1 MSVDEKENEM
11 VDGCEVFCQRDA
23 LTNHVINNMPPAELL
38 GRLADL
44 FKVLGDPT
52 RVKLLWALSLH
63 EMCVCEL
70 SAALDMSQSMVSHQ
84 LRLLKNARL
93 VACRREGRSMYY
105 SLADAHVS
113 LLFSQGL
120 EHVQEKEGV

>member
-1 MSVDEKENEM
+1 
-11 VDGCEVFCQRDA
+11 
-23 LTNHVINNMPPAELL
+23 MPDSELL
-38 GRLADL
+38 VRLADL

-52 RVKLLWALSLH
+52 RVRILWALSLH

-70 SAALDMSQSMVSHQ
+70 AKSLDMSQSMVSHQ
-84 LRLLKNARL
+84 LRLLRNARL
-93 VACRREGRSMYY
+93 VRGRREGRSIYY

>member
-1 MSVDEKENEM
+1 MDHIKQNLPETGVI
-11 VDGCEVFCQRDA
+11 DA
-23 LTNHVINNMPPAELL
+23 LAEL
-38 GRLADL
+38 
-44 FKVLGDPT
+44 FKSLGDPT
-52 RVKLLWALSLH
+52 RVRILWALSLH

-70 SAALDMSQSMVSHQ
+70 ASSLEMNQSAVSHQ

-93 VACRREGRSMYY
+93 VRARREGRSIYY

-120 EHVQEKEGV
+120 EHVQERRED

>member
-1 MSVDEKENEM
+1 MNTHEQESISACKAHP
-11 VDGCEVFCQRDA
+11 QREDFVAHIKDNFPSSHVIDA
-23 LTNHVINNMPPAELL
+23 LAEL
-38 GRLADL
+38 
-44 FKVLGDPT
+44 FKSLGDPT
-52 RVKLLWALSLH
+52 RVRILWALSLH

-70 SAALDMSQSMVSHQ
+70 ATSLEMTQSAVSHQ

-93 VACRREGRSMYY
+93 VRARRDGRSIYY

-120 EHVQEKEGV
+120 EHVQERRED

>member
-1 MSVDEKENEM
+1 MNAQEQESIDSCKTHHQREDFVDHIKQNLPEHG
-11 VDGCEVFCQRDA
+11 VIDA
-23 LTNHVINNMPPAELL
+23 LAEL
-38 GRLADL
+38 
-44 FKVLGDPT
+44 FKSLGDPT
-52 RVKLLWALSLH
+52 RVRILWALSLH

-70 SAALDMSQSMVSHQ
+70 ASSLEMNQSAVSHQ

-93 VACRREGRSMYY
+93 VRARREGRSIYY

-120 EHVQEKEGV
+120 EHDQERRED

>member
-1 MSVDEKENEM
+1 MNAQEQESIDACKAHHQREDFVDHIKQNLPEPG
-11 VDGCEVFCQRDA
+11 VIGA
-23 LTNHVINNMPPAELL
+23 LAEL
-38 GRLADL
+38 
-44 FKVLGDPT
+44 FKSLGDPT
-52 RVKLLWALSLH
+52 RVRILWALSLH

-70 SAALDMSQSMVSHQ
+70 ASSLEMNQSAVSHQ

-93 VACRREGRSMYY
+93 VRARREGRSIYY

-120 EHVQEKEGV
+120 EHVQERRED

>member
-1 MSVDEKENEM
+1 MSEQESINACKTHH
-11 VDGCEVFCQRDA
+11 QREDFVAHIQQNLPNSDVSSA
-23 LTNHVINNMPPAELL
+23 LSE
-38 GRLADL
+38 L
-44 FKVLGDPT
+44 FKSLGDPT
-52 RVKLLWALSLH
+52 RVRILWALSLH

-70 SAALDMSQSMVSHQ
+70 ATSLEMTQSAVSHQ

-93 VACRREGRSMYY
+93 VRARRDGRSIYY

-120 EHVQEKEGV
+120 EHVQERRED

>member
-1 MSVDEKENEM
+1 MNAQEQESIDACKIHHQREDFVDHIKQNLPEPG
-11 VDGCEVFCQRDA
+11 VIGA
-23 LTNHVINNMPPAELL
+23 LAEL
-38 GRLADL
+38 
-44 FKVLGDPT
+44 FKSLGDPT
-52 RVKLLWALSLH
+52 RVRILWALSLH

-70 SAALDMSQSMVSHQ
+70 ASSLEMNQSAVSHQ

-93 VACRREGRSMYY
+93 VRARREGRSIYY

-120 EHVQEKEGV
+120 EHVQERRAD

>member
-1 MSVDEKENEM
+1 MDHIKQNLPEIGVI
-11 VDGCEVFCQRDA
+11 DA
-23 LTNHVINNMPPAELL
+23 LAEL
-38 GRLADL
+38 
-44 FKVLGDPT
+44 FKSLGDPT
-52 RVKLLWALSLH
+52 RVRILWALSLH

-70 SAALDMSQSMVSHQ
+70 ASSLEMNQSAVSHQ

-93 VACRREGRSMYY
+93 VRARREGRSIYY

-120 EHVQEKEGV
+120 EHVQERRAD

>member
-1 MSVDEKENEM
+1 MNAQEQKSIDACKTHH
-11 VDGCEVFCQRDA
+11 QREDFVYHTKQNLPEHGVIDA
-23 LTNHVINNMPPAELL
+23 LAEL
-38 GRLADL
+38 
-44 FKVLGDPT
+44 FKSLGDPT
-52 RVKLLWALSLH
+52 RVRILWALSLH

-70 SAALDMSQSMVSHQ
+70 ASSLEMNQSAVSHQ

-93 VACRREGRSMYY
+93 VRARREGRSIYY

-120 EHVQEKEGV
+120 EHVQERRED

>member
-1 MSVDEKENEM
+1 MTPLEQESI
-11 VDGCEVFCQRDA
+11 DGCKIHHQREELVDHVQDNFPVTEV
-23 LTNHVINNMPPAELL
+23 I

-44 FKVLGDPT
+44 FKTLGDPT
-52 RVKLLWALSLH
+52 RVRILWALSLH

-70 SAALDMSQSMVSHQ
+70 ASALEMTQSAVSHQ
-84 LRLLKNARL
+84 LRLLKNAQL
-93 VACRREGRSMYY
+93 VRARREGRSIYY

-120 EHVQEKEGV
+120 EHVQERGDYL